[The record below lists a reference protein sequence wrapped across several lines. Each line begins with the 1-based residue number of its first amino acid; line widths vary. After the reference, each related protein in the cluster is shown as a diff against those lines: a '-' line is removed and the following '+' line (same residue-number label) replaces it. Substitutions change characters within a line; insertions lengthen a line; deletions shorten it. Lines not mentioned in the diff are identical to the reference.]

1 MENGEIWGKMFN
13 AYFYFCFRKDNNKKL
28 PLDYNDRDN
37 FWKPEYDEDWEK
49 LSKYRRIVR
58 NPNYGYIPRM
68 ARYRIKNIF

>member
-1 MENGEIWGKMFN
+1 MFN
-13 AYFYFCFRKDNNKKL
+13 AYFYFCFRKDNNKTL